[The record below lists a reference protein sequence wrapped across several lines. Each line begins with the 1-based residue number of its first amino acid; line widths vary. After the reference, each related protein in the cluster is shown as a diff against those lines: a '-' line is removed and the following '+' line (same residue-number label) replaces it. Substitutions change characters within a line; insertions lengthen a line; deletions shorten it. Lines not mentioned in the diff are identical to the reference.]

1 MAKKVIID
9 CDVGVDDAL
18 ALILAFHSPELHV
31 GAVTAVNG
39 NVPLPMV
46 YTNIRRVLS
55 LLKPAHKPLIAR
67 GAEKP
72 LSGKGVYAYD
82 VHGGNGLGGAKIRET
97 DREEWWQASPKPAH
111 ELICGILGREPGE
124 WTLIAVGPLTNLAL
138 ALEHDPQGLR
148 AAKEIVIMGGAVRTE
163 GNVTPLAEF
172 NIYVD
177 PLAAQ
182 KVLASGIP
190 ISLIPLDITHH
201 VWLNAQTMQ
210 KRIGSLENPF
220 PRFLIEATGYDPV
233 CQKFYGG
240 RSVFYLHDPLA
251 VGAAVAPD
259 LIGFENLAIKV
270 ETERGGNFGQ
280 TREVDDQ
287 SGKKIRVGTSVDSEG
302 FLNLF
307 IERLTG

>member
-1 MAKKVIID
+1 LEKKVIID

-18 ALILAFHSPELHV
+18 VLILAFHSPELHV

-55 LLKPAHKPLIAR
+55 LLKPADKPLIAK

-72 LSGKGVYAYD
+72 LSGKGVYAYE
-82 VHGGNGLGGAKIRET
+82 VHGGDGLGGAKIWET
-97 DREEWWQASPKPAH
+97 GRDEWWRPSPKPAH
-111 ELICGILGREPGE
+111 ELICEMLSREPGE

-148 AAKEIVIMGGAVRTE
+148 TAKEIVIMGGAVRTG

-182 KVLASGIP
+182 KVFASGVP
-190 ISLIPLDITHH
+190 NSLIPLDITHQ
-201 VWLNAQTMQ
+201 VWLDAQTMQ
-210 KRIGSLENPF
+210 KRIDPLENPF
-220 PRFLIEATGYDPV
+220 SRFLIEATGYDPV
-233 CQKFYGG
+233 CQKFFGG

-251 VGAAVAPD
+251 VGAVVAPH
-259 LIGFENLAIKV
+259 LIGFENLAVKV
-270 ETERGGNFGQ
+270 E
-280 TREVDDQ
+280 
-287 SGKKIRVGTSVDSEG
+287 
-302 FLNLF
+302 
-307 IERLTG
+307 IE